1 MLGIHGLS
9 DVKKRTD
16 GRNWSHVH
24 KFGSNG
30 ALSGSD
36 ESIWSAGG
44 LYPWSALSSPQTLY
58 VSSTV
63 GDGDDGSVEIQG
75 LDSNW
80 NILTETVSLA
90 GSPSEVTTTNTF
102 RRVFRMLYSSTNT
115 GVITARTVSHAGTIV
130 AQIDIGKAQ
139 TLMSVYTIPAGHI
152 GYLLNYTAG
161 VGKLDNADLSLY
173 VRDGASGAFRI
184 KSEMSIYESIQR
196 QEFSVPLRF
205 SEKTDIDFRA
215 KGATGNSKCTLNFDL
230 VINQRNR

>member
-9 DVKKRTD
+9 DIKKRTD
-16 GRNWSHVH
+16 GRYWSHIH

-44 LYPWSALSSPQTLY
+44 LYPWSALDNPQTLY

-63 GDGDDGSVEIQG
+63 GGDDGSVEIQG

-80 NILTETVSLA
+80 NSLTETVSLA
-90 GSPSEVTTTNTF
+90 GSPSEITTTNTF
-102 RRVFRMLYSSTNT
+102 RRVFRMVYSDTNA

-130 AQIDIGKAQ
+130 AQIDVGKAQ
-139 TLMSVYTIPAGHI
+139 TLMAVYTVPAGRV

-161 VGKLDNADLSLY
+161 VGKLDYANLSLY
-173 VRDGASGAFRI
+173 IRDGGTGAFRI

-196 QEFSVPLRF
+196 QEFSVPLTLG
-205 SEKTDIDFRA
+205 EKSDIDFRA
-215 KGATGNSKCTLNFDL
+215 LGATGNSLCTLNFDL
-230 VINQRNR
+230 VLHQWDRP